1 MTATERI
8 GILLVNTGTPASPT
22 PRAVRRFLRKFL
34 SDPRVVELPRAL
46 WLPILYGVVLTLRPP
61 RTARKYRR
69 IWTPEG
75 SPLAVRSEALR
86 EALAGTLAQRTLA
99 PMSVELAM
107 LYSEPSVRDS
117 LRRLRDTGLQRL
129 VVLPLFPQYSGT
141 TTGAVYDQVT
151 AELSTWRSLPEVRFI
166 SDYHDHPGYIDA
178 LRASVAEHWQQ
189 HGRTRRLLMS
199 FHGIPAEYTKRG
211 DPYHARCQ
219 RTARLLADELMLAD
233 DAWQLSFQSRLG
245 RARWLEPYTSVVLEN
260 LPRAGV
266 DSVTVICPGFAVD
279 CLETLEEIDMEN
291 RAVFLD
297 AGGQTYHYVP
307 ALNESP
313 AHSRFL
319 ADLIAEHIP
328 ALVGRNV
335 GLRAEG

>member
-8 GILLVNTGTPASPT
+8 GVLLVNTGTPATAT
-22 PRAVRRFLRKFL
+22 PRDVRRFLRKFL
-34 SDPRVVELPRAL
+34 SDPRVIELPRAL

-61 RTARKYRR
+61 RSARKYRR

-86 EALAGTLAQRTLA
+86 AALAGTLAQRALA

-117 LRRLRDTGLQRL
+117 LRRLRESGLKRL

-166 SDYHDHPGYIDA
+166 ADYHDHPGYIDA
-178 LRASVAEHWQQ
+178 LRASVLQHQQ
-189 HGRTRRLLMS
+189 QYARTRRLLMS

-211 DPYHARCQ
+211 DPYFARCQ

-233 DAWQLSFQSRLG
+233 DAWQVSFQSRLG

-260 LPRAGV
+260 LPRAGI

-279 CLETLEEIDMEN
+279 CLETLEEIEIEN

-313 AHSRFL
+313 THARFL
-319 ADLIAEHIP
+319 ADLVAEHVP
-328 ALVGRNV
+328 ALRPATYS
-335 GLRAEG
+335 LRPTA

>member
-8 GILLVNTGTPASPT
+8 GVLLVNTGTPASPT
-22 PRAVRRFLRKFL
+22 SRDVRRFLRRFL
-34 SDPRVVELPRAL
+34 SDPRVVELPRLL
-46 WLPILYGVVLTLRPP
+46 WLPILYGVILTLRPS
-61 RTARKYRR
+61 RSARKYRQ

-75 SPLAVRSEALR
+75 SPLAVHSEALR
-86 EALAGTLAQRTLA
+86 AALAGMLAQRALA
-99 PMSVELAM
+99 PMAVELAM
-107 LYSEPSVRDS
+107 LYSQPSVRDS
-117 LRRLRDTGLQRL
+117 LRRLRDAGLQRL

-151 AELSTWRSLPEVRFI
+151 LELSTWRSLPEVRFI

-178 LRASVAEHWQQ
+178 LRASVVQHWQQ

-211 DPYHARCQ
+211 DPYFARCQ

-233 DAWQLSFQSRLG
+233 DGWQVSFQSRLG
-245 RARWLEPYTSVVLEN
+245 RARWLEPYTSAVLEN
-260 LPRAGV
+260 MPRGGV

-279 CLETLEEIDMEN
+279 CLETLEEIAMEN

-297 AGGQTYHYVP
+297 AGGQTFHYVP
-307 ALNESP
+307 ALNEGS
-313 AHSRFL
+313 AHTRFL
-319 ADLIAEHIP
+319 ADLVAEHVPTLRP
-328 ALVGRNV
+328 AAYS
-335 GLRAEG
+335 LRPTA

>member
-8 GILLVNTGTPASPT
+8 GVLLVNTGTPASPT
-22 PRAVRRFLRKFL
+22 PREVRRFLRRFL
-34 SDPRVVELPRAL
+34 SDPRVIELPRAL

-61 RTARKYRR
+61 RTARKYRQ

-86 EALAGTLAQRTLA
+86 AALAVTLAQRALA
-99 PMSVELAM
+99 PMSVEHAM
-107 LYSEPSVRDS
+107 LYSQPSVRDS
-117 LRRLRDTGLQRL
+117 LRRLRESGLQRL

-166 SDYHDHPGYIDA
+166 SDYHDHPGYIEA
-178 LRASVAEHWQQ
+178 LRASVAQHQQ
-189 HGRTRRLLMS
+189 QQGRTRRLLLS

-211 DPYHARCQ
+211 DPYFARCQ

-233 DAWQLSFQSRLG
+233 DAWQVSFQSRLG
-245 RARWLEPYTSVVLEN
+245 RARWLEPYTSVVLAN
-260 LPRAGV
+260 LPRTGI

-279 CLETLEEIDMEN
+279 CLETLEEIEIEN

-307 ALNESP
+307 ALNESS
-313 AHSRFL
+313 AHAHFL
-319 ADLIAEHIP
+319 AELIAEHVP
-328 ALVGRNV
+328 ALLGRGV

>member
-1 MTATERI
+1 MIATERI
-8 GILLVNTGTPASPT
+8 GVLLVNTGTPASPT
-22 PRAVRRFLRKFL
+22 PRDVRRFLRRFL
-34 SDPRVVELPRAL
+34 SDPRVVELPRVL
-46 WLPILYGVVLTLRPP
+46 WLPVLYGVVLTLRPP
-61 RTARKYRR
+61 RTARKYRQ

-86 EALAGTLAQRTLA
+86 AALAGTLAQRALA

-107 LYSEPSVRDS
+107 LYSRPSVRDS
-117 LRRLRDTGLQRL
+117 LRRLRDAGTRRL

-151 AELSTWRSLPEVRFI
+151 TELSTWRSLPEVRFI

-178 LRASVAEHWQQ
+178 LRASVAHHFQK
-189 HGRTRRLLMS
+189 HGRARRLLMS

-211 DPYHARCQ
+211 DPYFARCQ

-233 DAWQLSFQSRLG
+233 DAWQVSFQSRLG

-266 DSVTVICPGFAVD
+266 DSVTVVCPGFAVD
-279 CLETLEEIDMEN
+279 CLETLEEIEIEN

-297 AGGQTYHYVP
+297 AGGQSYRYVP

-313 AHSRFL
+313 AHARFL
-319 ADLIAEHIP
+319 AELVAEHVP
-328 ALVGRNV
+328 ALIGAESVGSR
-335 GLRAEG
+335 L